1 MTGIFDVSDELF
13 LSEISRPMLPETLV
27 AVPWTSTLTAMER
40 TFETDYAYAHHFIN
54 GYEGDART
62 TASQLAYPGM
72 RTDFLQFECRRA

>member
-1 MTGIFDVSDELF
+1 
-13 LSEISRPMLPETLV
+13 
-27 AVPWTSTLTAMER
+27 VPWTSTLTAMER

-54 GYEGDART
+54 GYEGDVRT